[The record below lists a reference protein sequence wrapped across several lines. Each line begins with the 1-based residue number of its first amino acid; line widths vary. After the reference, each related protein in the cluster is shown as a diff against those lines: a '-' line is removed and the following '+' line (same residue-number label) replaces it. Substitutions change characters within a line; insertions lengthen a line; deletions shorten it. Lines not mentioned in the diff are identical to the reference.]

1 MSSANKSA
9 ALIFADDIRSYSLL
23 ITLAGRIPECCP
35 LQLFLAVLDQGV
47 GGVIVNG
54 LEILRFHDV

>member
-1 MSSANKSA
+1 MISANINA
-9 ALIFADDIRSYSLL
+9 ADLFADIIRSYSLL
-23 ITLAGRIPECCP
+23 ITLAGRIVASCP

-47 GGVIVNG
+47 GGMIVYG